1 MIRIIAIGKKH
12 NKDLINMVERYQQR
26 LRPPFGVQWLLLPYS
41 AHEGDRARD
50 EESAAI
56 MRHISNSE
64 KVILLDERGRQMTS
78 VEFSSELQKDSVTII
93 IGGAYGVNDELR
105 RRANIMLSLSKMV
118 MPHQI
123 VRLVLIEQ
131 IYRAQAIANH
141 HPYHHE

>member
-1 MIRIIAIGKKH
+1 
-12 NKDLINMVERYQQR
+12 
-26 LRPPFGVQWLLLPYS
+26 
-41 AHEGDRARD
+41 
-50 EESAAI
+50 
-56 MRHISNSE
+56 
-64 KVILLDERGRQMTS
+64 MTS
-78 VEFSSELQKDSVTII
+78 VEFSAELQKDSVTII

-105 RRANIMLSLSKMV
+105 RRANIVLSLSKMV

>member
-12 NKDLINMVERYQQR
+12 DKDLINMVERYQQR

-50 EESAAI
+50 EESAVI

-78 VEFSSELQKDSVTII
+78 VEFSAELQKDSVTII

>member
-12 NKDLINMVERYQQR
+12 DKDLINMVERYQQR

-64 KVILLDERGRQMTS
+64 KVILLDERGGQMTS
-78 VEFSSELQKDSVTII
+78 VEFSAELQKDSVTII

-105 RRANIMLSLSKMV
+105 RRANIVLSLSKMV

>member
-12 NKDLINMVERYQQR
+12 DKDLINMVERYQQR

-78 VEFSSELQKDSVTII
+78 VEFSAELQKDSVTII

-105 RRANIMLSLSKMV
+105 RRANIVLSLSKMV

>member
-12 NKDLINMVERYQQR
+12 DKDLINMIERYQQR

-41 AHEGDRARD
+41 AYEGDRARD

-78 VEFSSELQKDSVTII
+78 VEFSAELQKDSVTII

-105 RRANIMLSLSKMV
+105 RRANIILSLSKMV

>member
-12 NKDLINMVERYQQR
+12 DKDLINIVERYQQR

-78 VEFSSELQKDSVTII
+78 VEFSAELQKDSVTII

-105 RRANIMLSLSKMV
+105 RRANIVLSLSKMV

>member
-12 NKDLINMVERYQQR
+12 DKDLINMVERYQQR

-64 KVILLDERGRQMTS
+64 KVILLDERGKQMTS
-78 VEFSSELQKDSVTII
+78 IEFSSELQKDSATII

-118 MPHQI
+118 MPHQV